1 MAIGYAWRMRL
12 DERSM
17 CDRIGPGARKK
28 SRDLRVMIHRHARF
42 EIVDGAGADSQPQ
55 RAEGRKLVQ
64 HRLGR

>member
-12 DERSM
+12 DVRSM
-17 CDRIGPGARKK
+17 CYRIGPGARKK